1 MDRLPVALP
10 VVPGG
15 RSTVSVIASDLP
27 QFLLDLIA
35 SAPHAGDGVHG
46 WIYKVSRQLHAH
58 RGEEDIFY
66 LLKSALVDCGRTV
79 PDKEIWD
86 AVRNAKATAWKPR
99 GAGDPV
105 IVSQPAWPE
114 RDKDKLDAIVRQGLG
129 LQDLWEKSP
138 VRLNDDAHTEQIID
152 ALFPGNPL
160 LCCGRPKALSPTR
173 STYESG
179 TRRREVWRGRLSGLP
194 LIVPSPMIRIE
205 GKTKDGKPSPH
216 TLDNT
221 GPRRFLVI
229 EFDFSVKARDGVTDS
244 EWAPLV
250 RAWSDEG
257 ISVADACA
265 ALLAHLAERGPLVL
279 AVHSGGK
286 SVHGW
291 FPCQKETEPAL
302 RRFMDYAHTIGADH
316 ATWTRSQFVRMPDG
330 TRENGKRQ
338 VVYFFNPEV
347 IL

>member
-1 MDRLPVALP
+1 
-10 VVPGG
+10 
-15 RSTVSVIASDLP
+15 
-27 QFLLDLIA
+27 LDLIA
-35 SAPHAGDGVHG
+35 SAPRAGDGVHA
-46 WIYKVSRQLHAH
+46 WIYKVARQLHVH
-58 RGEEDIFY
+58 RSEEDIFC
-66 LLKSALVDCGRTV
+66 LLKAALVDCGRLV

-86 AVRNAKATAWKPR
+86 AVRNAKATAWQRRAP
-99 GAGDPV
+99 GEPV
-105 IVSQPAWPE
+105 VVSRPAWPE
-114 RDKDKLDAIVRQGLG
+114 RDKAKIDEIVRQGFG
-129 LQDLWEKSP
+129 WWDLCEKSP
-138 VRLNDDAHTEQIID
+138 VRFDDGGIHTEEIID

-160 LCCGRPKALSPTR
+160 LCCGSQKVLSPDR
-173 STYESG
+173 LTYEFDTKS
-179 TRRREVWRGRLSGLP
+179 REDWRGRLSSLP

-205 GKTKDGKPSPH
+205 GKTKAGKPSPH

-244 EWAPLV
+244 EWATLV
-250 RAWSDEG
+250 RGWSDAS

-265 ALLAHLAERGPLVL
+265 ALLAHLAERGPMAL

-291 FPCQKETEPAL
+291 FACQQQTEEAL
-302 RRFMDYAHTIGADH
+302 RRYMNYAHTLGADH

-330 TRENGKRQ
+330 MRETLARGARFGKRQ
-338 VVYFFNPEV
+338 SVYFFNPSA